1 MYPRRISV
9 TVTTAA
15 SGGLGTGY
23 TELIFGRLFGIT
35 YVKDD
40 YANNVDVTITTE
52 TTLQNL
58 WVEANVNA
66 TETVAP
72 RQPCHDATGTARF
85 YNDDGDEPVLDHFT
99 IADERIK
106 IAIAEGGNSKSGTF
120 HFLVG

>member
-23 TELIFGRLFGIT
+23 TELLFGRLFSIA

-40 YANNVDVTITTE
+40 FAAGVDFTIMTE
-52 TTLQNL
+52 TTLRNL
-58 WVEANVNA
+58 WVEDNVDA
-66 TETVAP
+66 TETLAP
-72 RQPCHDATGTARF
+72 RQPCHDSDGAARF
-85 YNDDGDEPVLDHFT
+85 YNDDGDEPVLDHFV

-106 IAIAEGGNSKSGTF
+106 IAIAEGGVSKSGTF

>member
-15 SGGLGTGY
+15 SGGLGEGF
-23 TELIFGRLFGIT
+23 TELVFGRLFGIT
-35 YVKDD
+35 YVKGD
-40 YANNVDVTITTE
+40 YANNVDFTITTE
-52 TTLQNL
+52 TTLRNL
-58 WVEANVNA
+58 WVEEDVNA
-66 TETVAP
+66 TEEVSP
-72 RQPCHDATGTARF
+72 RQACHDSTGAALF
-85 YNDDGDEPVLDHFT
+85 YNDADDNPVVDHFV